1 MEVLAKLFCAYF
13 FRLVLFAQ
21 EYQCKCLC
29 EIHLLRLTNI
39 STINSI
45 ILLLSKASNCFLLSL
60 DDWDRRLCK
69 AYLEEYMHPD
79 QLDGELMLAPGF
91 PTPPNM
97 DYQVWFCSFYYN

>member
-1 MEVLAKLFCAYF
+1 MLKGFL
-13 FRLVLFAQ
+13 
-21 EYQCKCLC
+21 
-29 EIHLLRLTNI
+29 
-39 STINSI
+39 I
-45 ILLLSKASNCFLLSL
+45 ILT

-97 DYQVWFCSFYYN
+97 DYHVKSLKYEQNLNTLTCPTQNQFIIL